1 MIFCFTPFSVKS
13 QVFLLILQNRED
25 GRGGGFGGASGGSK
39 FDRGSQEQL
48 GGLGRGGTGNASRGN
63 SRGGARGGKF
73 KNAQTF
79 WICLY
84 FHEFFEKYIL
94 NNRWTWWIHRK
105 SREWPAHSGWALDRK
120 HYPTATHYVYSQE
133 LEFVD

>member
-1 MIFCFTPFSVKS
+1 MLSLYYLFIREIIRFF
-13 QVFLLILQNRED
+13 LILQNRED

-73 KNAQTF
+73 KNA
-79 WICLY
+79 
-84 FHEFFEKYIL
+84 
-94 NNRWTWWIHRK
+94 
-105 SREWPAHSGWALDRK
+105 
-120 HYPTATHYVYSQE
+120 
-133 LEFVD
+133 